1 NVLPVVSTEG
11 LASRVCITGGND
23 ERPAI
28 EPRAEPMGNA
38 AGCEHRGPF
47 VNPVAVGRH
56 TDRSSS
62 EILHLPAMI
71 GRPQRGVDP
80 QSDRVLWSRM
90 GPFRSALGTRR
101 GFPFRQEVEH
111 PNGGVDGGEPAEQ
124 SRVYRTR
131 TRAAFLIS
139 CGVRPIGVCESAR
152 EAAILPSLVMSLRHD
167 RLELLDRYLRIATI
181 SRQV

>member
-1 NVLPVVSTEG
+1 MKRERRDGSPPLSADNALGVGAAALEPGAASGPRPGHGKKPDQHEADGDTDPGRATSGRHRSAACSRRVGNVLPVVSIEG

-80 QSDRVLWSRM
+80 
-90 GPFRSALGTRR
+90 
-101 GFPFRQEVEH
+101 
-111 PNGGVDGGEPAEQ
+111 
-124 SRVYRTR
+124 
-131 TRAAFLIS
+131 
-139 CGVRPIGVCESAR
+139 
-152 EAAILPSLVMSLRHD
+152 
-167 RLELLDRYLRIATI
+167 
-181 SRQV
+181 